1 MYALYK
7 QATIGNTNTRK
18 WTYVFNTCVIKC
30 NNLKLILTLKTIF
43 EIIVLYIMI
52 IARPGMMDLK
62 GKAKWDAWKLK
73 EGMPQDNAKEAYI
86 KLVNTLIEKYK

>member
-1 MYALYK
+1 MSLDQKFEEAAEAVKTLTKRPSDEEFLELYALYK
-7 QATIGNTNTRK
+7 QATIGNTNTP
-18 WTYVFNTCVIKC
+18 
-30 NNLKLILTLKTIF
+30 
-43 EIIVLYIMI
+43 
-52 IARPGMMDLK
+52 RPGMMDLK